1 MSALLI
7 QREQNVCPQV
17 DRIMG
22 ALKISPQIGHLSDP
36 SILAMPLEVDVDKPV
51 EFDPE
56 AELWPFVS

>member
-1 MSALLI
+1 M
-7 QREQNVCPQV
+7 CPQV